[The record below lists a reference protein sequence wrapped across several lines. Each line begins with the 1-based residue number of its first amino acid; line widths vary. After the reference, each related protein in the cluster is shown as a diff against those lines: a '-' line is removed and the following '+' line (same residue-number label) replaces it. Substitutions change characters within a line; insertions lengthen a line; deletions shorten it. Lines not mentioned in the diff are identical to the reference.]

1 MSDNRHDRTTRRGFL
16 AAAGGTGL
24 LVGVGGIG
32 AAGVG
37 RQDGEV
43 ATEYRLG
50 GRISGWQGREP
61 ASIAETVNPT
71 LNLQAGNDY
80 AITWT
85 NLDGAPHNVAILS
98 GKGDVLVRT
107 EIISGQGGSQTLRFT
122 ATEEMSSYICQV
134 HPNSMAGEIVL
145 GGGGTDAQQTTTEN
159 QTATNQTTVPGQTT
173 TPGQTT
179 VANQTTA
186 ANQTTTTVP
195 NPTEVE
201 VQETPHPLE
210 DEYGEGP
217 VKFIAQMEPPQ
228 GVRTEATGR
237 TWFTLH
243 PPNGVVA
250 KLMYSTYV
258 ENVEN
263 VTGIH
268 IVLDE
273 QTTPVVANL
282 FQPNNPVDQIE
293 GTLVDSIMRSED
305 LVGPFE
311 GEPLLR
317 LTEAIRNDN
326 VRVVVRTA
334 DHPDGVLAGPIRAVD
349 ESAAGVDAAD
359 DETTMADGTTTAGNE
374 SAANQVSAAGGVD
387 TDDIVSQA
395 RAPGLG
401 GLSALG
407 GIAGAVAYMLKRD
420 GDDD

>member
-1 MSDNRHDRTTRRGFL
+1 MSNNRHDRTTRRGFL

-32 AAGVG
+32 AAEVG

-50 GRISGWQGREP
+50 GQISGWQGREP
-61 ASIAETVNPT
+61 ESIADTVNPT
-71 LNLQAGNDY
+71 LDLQPGNEY
-80 AITWT
+80 AITWV
-85 NLDGAPHNVAILS
+85 NVGGAPHNVAILTEN
-98 GKGDVLVRT
+98 GEVVEQT
-107 EIISGQGGSQTLRFT
+107 EIISGQGVTQTLRFT
-122 ATEEMSSYICQV
+122 ATEEMTTYICQV

-145 GGGGTDAQQTTTEN
+145 GGGGTDAQQTTAEN
-159 QTATNQTTVPGQTT
+159 QTATNQTTAPGE
-173 TPGQTT
+173 TT

-195 NPTEVE
+195 NPTEAE
-201 VQETPHPLE
+201 VQETTNPLA

-217 VKFIAQMEPPQ
+217 AKFIAQMEPPQ
-228 GVRTEATGR
+228 GVQSEATGA

-250 KLMYSTYV
+250 ELLYSTYV

-263 VTGIH
+263 VMAIH

-282 FQPNNPVDQIE
+282 FQPDNPVDAIE
-293 GTLVDSIMRSED
+293 GTLVDAIMRSED

-317 LTEAIRNDN
+317 LTEAIRNGN
-326 VRVVVRTA
+326 ARVVVRTT
-334 DHPDGVLAGPIRAVD
+334 DHPEGVLAGTIQMVD
-349 ESAAGVDAAD
+349 ESSVDVNAAD
-359 DETTMADGTTTAGNE
+359 DETTAADGTTTEGNK
-374 SAANQVSAAGGVD
+374 SANQAAAGDVD
-387 TDDIVSQA
+387 TDDIVSSV
-395 RAPGLG
+395 RAPGFG

-407 GIAGAVAYMLKRD
+407 GLAGGLWYVMTRD
-420 GDDD
+420 DEDD